1 MEIVYFPSPPNLPR
15 IVHLKSFN
23 RLDELAPRTASLAD
37 LLRGSVNKDYVV
49 RPAGL
54 AFHDGRLYICDAEL
68 AVVHDWDLRTGQA
81 RRWGQSGDV
90 RLSKPVAVAVSDDGR
105 VFVADAGRGE
115 VMVFDPEDGSLRRLR
130 PADRAEWRPTA
141 IAVAGSKVYV
151 GDIHAH
157 QIDVLDRDT
166 GLLDESF
173 GGAGSIAGRM
183 YFPMGIAVNGEGR
196 MAISDM
202 MNSRVQM
209 FDAQYR
215 FLWSAGQPG
224 NRYGDMGKPRHLA
237 VGPDGALFVADA
249 EFSHIHVWDE
259 RGRLLMLFGG
269 PEDRAGG
276 TPMPVGVAVA
286 PVVPDHIAAL
296 VPTDFDAGYFVFVS
310 NSVGGKRISLY
321 AVGARRES
329 AGR

>member
-1 MEIVYFPSPPNLPR
+1 
-15 IVHLKSFN
+15 
-23 RLDELAPRTASLAD
+23 
-37 LLRGSVNKDYVV
+37 
-49 RPAGL
+49 
-54 AFHDGRLYICDAEL
+54 
-68 AVVHDWDLRTGQA
+68 
-81 RRWGQSGDV
+81 
-90 RLSKPVAVAVSDDGR
+90 
-105 VFVADAGRGE
+105 
-115 VMVFDPEDGSLRRLR
+115 
-130 PADRAEWRPTA
+130 
-141 IAVAGSKVYV
+141 
-151 GDIHAH
+151 
-157 QIDVLDRDT
+157 
-166 GLLDESF
+166 
-173 GGAGSIAGRM
+173 M